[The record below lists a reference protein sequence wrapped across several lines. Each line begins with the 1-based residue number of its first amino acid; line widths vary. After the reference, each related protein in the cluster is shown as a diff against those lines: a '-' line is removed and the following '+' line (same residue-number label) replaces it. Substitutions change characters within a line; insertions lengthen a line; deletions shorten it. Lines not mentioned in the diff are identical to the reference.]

1 MKYSEEEVLTM
12 LKDEKKHDEFFS
24 SLTGEDVK
32 KILLYVNS
40 RVRNIPVD
48 ENKFC
53 EETMCAGG
61 LVSPD
66 NEIQNRYFE
75 KISNA
80 LKNVKVKKDRAT
92 MMYYLINEL
101 HLFEDGNGRTS
112 RAIFEIINNPNFSF
126 DNNDLLMHDDKFN
139 AAKIDSGE
147 FERSNNIEGS
157 ETAEICSN
165 CFLYKA
171 LIKSGIIP
179 NTEFY
184 TKKAIVTTDAATLLE
199 PNMNEMTSSNNN
211 PVFVPDNVIKQISS
225 IQYSQI
231 QNSLANNN
239 GNTITTSGMALL
251 LASIRSGKLGDLTK
265 YEFGE
270 EKGLSLPADRE
281 NETAQEHLSQF
292 DKEDYFKII
301 ETANNLKEGMLDT
314 ILDFFEKPNN
324 FKFNDATTIREILTR
339 GNLYESTVDVLKLQK
354 AINFTEDYE
363 VSMAISKGGIID
375 ITGTRTE
382 KTMQVLSNYIENN
395 IVKNENIVEVSD
407 IGKQVIS
414 EMSDPS
420 IEDETQ
426 KQEKI
431 DMEKMK
437 NKETQEK

>member
-80 LKNVKVKKDRAT
+80 LKNVKVKKDKAT

-112 RAIFEIINNPNFSF
+112 RAIFDIINNPNFSF
-126 DNNDLLMHDDKFN
+126 DNNDALVHEAESDVS
-139 AAKIDSGE
+139 KIDKNK
-147 FERSNNIEGS
+147 FQSNNDIEDS
-157 ETAEICSN
+157 QIAEICSN

-171 LIKSGIIP
+171 LIKSNILP
-179 NTEFY
+179 NTDFY
-184 TKKAIVTTDAATLLE
+184 AKKTVIKTDADQLLE
-199 PNMNEMTSSNNN
+199 ANMNEMTTANNY
-211 PVFVPDNVIKQISS
+211 PVFVPDKVIKQISS

-231 QNSLANNN
+231 QNSLADNN
-239 GNTITTSGMALL
+239 GDLITTSGMALL
-251 LASIRSGKLGDLTK
+251 LTAIRNGKIGDLVQ
-265 YEFGE
+265 YEYGE
-270 EKGLSLPADRE
+270 EERLVLPADRE
-281 NETAQEHLSQF
+281 NETGQDHLSQF
-292 DKEDYFKII
+292 EKEDYFKII
-301 ETANNLKEGMLDT
+301 ETANILKEGMLDML
-314 ILDFFEKPNN
+314 LDFFEKPNN
-324 FKFNDATTIREILTR
+324 FKFNSAMTMKDILNSRNIDETTIEM
-339 GNLYESTVDVLKLQK
+339 LKLSRSW
-354 AINFTEDYE
+354 INNYE
-363 VSMAISKGGIID
+363 ISQAISQGGIID

-395 IVKNENIVEVSD
+395 IVKNENVVEVSD

-414 EMSDPS
+414 EMSDPN

-431 DMEKMK
+431 DMEKIK